1 MKESV
6 MEELR
11 QRAAA
16 SEDESEIETAFSE
29 VDERL
34 RSLIELIDSAHDAR
48 VAELEQEAAGFS
60 DPALRGAR

>member
-16 SEDESEIETAFSE
+16 SEDESEIEMAFSE
-29 VDERL
+29 VDARL
-34 RSLIELIDSAHDAR
+34 RSLVELIDSAHDAR
-48 VAELEQEAAGFS
+48 VAELEQEAASFS
-60 DPALRGAR
+60 DAALRGAR

>member
-16 SEDESEIETAFSE
+16 SEDESEIGAAFSE

-34 RSLIELIDSAHDAR
+34 RSLVELIDSAHDAR
-48 VAELEQEAAGFS
+48 VAELEREAAGLS
-60 DPALRGAR
+60 DPTQRGVR